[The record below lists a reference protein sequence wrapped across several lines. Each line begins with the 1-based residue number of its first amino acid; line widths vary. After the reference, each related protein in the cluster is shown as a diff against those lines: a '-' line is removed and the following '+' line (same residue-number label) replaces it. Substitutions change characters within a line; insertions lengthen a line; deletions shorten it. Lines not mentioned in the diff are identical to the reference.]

1 MAEVDISKVI
11 NIIMENPK
19 LLDEIKSLAAGE
31 SEKESIETVP
41 IEQAQSIDNE
51 IPASAQIP
59 QKAKSKRTE
68 LLDALKPYI
77 SDERKKAIES
87 FVTIAEILEVMRSK

>member
-1 MAEVDISKVI
+1 MADVDISKVI

-19 LLDEIKSLAAGE
+19 LLDEIKTLAAKEEEKSEDSPALQE
-31 SEKESIETVP
+31 STEVHTGVP
-41 IEQAQSIDNE
+41 TPQ
-51 IPASAQIP
+51 PAP
-59 QKAKSKRTE
+59 QKIRSKRAE

-87 FVTIAEILEVMRSK
+87 FVTIAEILEMMRSK

>member
-1 MAEVDISKVI
+1 MADVDISKVI

-19 LLDEIKSLAAGE
+19 LLDEIKALAAKEEDKSGDSETAQE
-31 SEKESIETVP
+31 SNEVHTSMP
-41 IEQAQSIDNE
+41 I
-51 IPASAQIP
+51 PPPTP
-59 QKAKSKRTE
+59 QKVRSKRSE

>member
-1 MAEVDISKVI
+1 MADVDISKVI

-19 LLDEIKSLAAGE
+19 LLDEIKGLAAQQQSRE
-31 SEKESIETVP
+31 EVP
-41 IEQAQSIDNE
+41 E
-51 IPASAQIP
+51 IPAEPETIHTSIPTPPPAQ
-59 QKAKSKRTE
+59 KSRSKRTE

-87 FVTIAEILEVMRSK
+87 FITIAEILEVMRSK

>member
-11 NIIMENPK
+11 NVIMENPK
-19 LLDEIKSLAAGE
+19 LLDEIKSLAA
-31 SEKESIETVP
+31 SEGVVEPK
-41 IEQAQSIDNE
+41 ADNTE
-51 IPASAQIP
+51 PSEVHTAYTAEPTP
-59 QKAKSKRTE
+59 QKRSKRTE

-87 FVTIAEILEVMRSK
+87 FITIAEILEVMRGN

>member
-1 MAEVDISKVI
+1 MADVDISKVI

-19 LLDEIKSLAAGE
+19 LLDEIKALATKEEKSSDLEPELE
-31 SEKESIETVP
+31 SSDVHTSIPT
-41 IEQAQSIDNE
+41 QQGA
-51 IPASAQIP
+51 P
-59 QKAKSKRTE
+59 QKTRSKRSE

>member
-1 MAEVDISKVI
+1 MADVDISKVI

-19 LLDEIKSLAAGE
+19 LLDEIKSLAAKE
-31 SEKESIETVP
+31 EEKNDTPELIEEKSEVHTSAP
-41 IEQAQSIDNE
+41 IPHSEQKSR
-51 IPASAQIP
+51 
-59 QKAKSKRTE
+59 SKRSE

-87 FVTIAEILEVMRSK
+87 FVTIAEILEVMRAK

>member
-11 NIIMENPK
+11 GLIMENPK
-19 LLDEIKSLAAGE
+19 LLDEIKSLAV
-31 SEKESIETVP
+31 SEEQKEAPKPQTE
-41 IEQAQSIDNE
+41 EAE
-51 IPASAQIP
+51 IHTQAQIP
-59 QKAKSKRTE
+59 PSLPQKSKSNRAE

-87 FVTIAEILEVMRSK
+87 FVTIAEILEVMRAK